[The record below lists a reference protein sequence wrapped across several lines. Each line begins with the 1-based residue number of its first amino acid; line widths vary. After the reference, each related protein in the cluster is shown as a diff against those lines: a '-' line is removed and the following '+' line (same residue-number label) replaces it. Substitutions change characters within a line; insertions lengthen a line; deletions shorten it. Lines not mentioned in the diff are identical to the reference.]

1 MRRRVECREGVGRG
15 GEGGVIR
22 EDEAGSSCFEVEE
35 VGFFR
40 GGMFCVFV
48 LFAVSMLVLVLEVFW
63 DSW

>member
-1 MRRRVECREGVGRG
+1 MEEREGVGRG
-15 GEGGVIR
+15 GEGGEIR
-22 EDEAGSSCFEVEE
+22 EDEAGSCFEVEE

-48 LFAVSMLVLVLEVFW
+48 LFAVLMLVLVLEVFW